1 MADALASP
9 EHSTVI
15 VTDVMQMAAELEAAK
30 AAAGEQAGKLAED
43 LRAKEQ
49 ALAELQARCDAA
61 ERDLEQKQ
69 KTLEEQEA
77 AARLQTEAAAAASA
91 RCSELEAA
99 LVTAQEQIQASQA
112 VRDAAYPKLNC
123 IF

>member
-1 MADALASP
+1 
-9 EHSTVI
+9 
-15 VTDVMQMAAELEAAK
+15 MAAELEAAK
-30 AAAGEQAGKLAED
+30 AAAGQQAGKLAED
-43 LRAKEQ
+43 LKTKEKE
-49 ALAELQARCDAA
+49 LAELQARCDAG

-77 AARLQTEAAAAASA
+77 AAQQHTEAAAAASA

-112 VRDAAYPKLNC
+112 VRDAACPTRCGL
-123 IF
+123 